1 MKKNKSFRL
10 QLITRDR
17 CLIDREVNF
26 VVVPSVAGPVG
37 VLPGHAPLLGVV
49 NLGIM
54 KIRDT
59 EGTETGV
66 FVGRGFYLVSND
78 GVKVVAR
85 VAERGEEIDTAR
97 AQAAEQRATDLL
109 RTSDE
114 GIDATRARDSL
125 ARARLRLRAAS
136 GHLT

>member
-54 KIRDT
+54 KIRDA
-59 EGTETGV
+59 EGVETGV
-66 FVGRGFYLVSND
+66 FVGRGFYLVSNE
-78 GVKVVAR
+78 GVTVVTR
-85 VAERGEEIDTAR
+85 VAERGEEIDSAR
-97 AQAAEQRATDLL
+97 AQAAEQRASDLL
-109 RTSDE
+109 RSSTE
-114 GIDATRARDSL
+114 GIDAARARDSL
-125 ARARLRLRAAS
+125 ERARLRLRAAS
-136 GHLT
+136 GHVT